1 MDPISALSIATSV
14 VTFIDFTVKVVLLG
28 HEIYQEGTTV
38 GVSEIE
44 HRAQELKS
52 WVNGLRAPI
61 SGRKDS
67 LKDEYEAFDR
77 IIAGCAEVGTEI
89 IKYLEDLIPK
99 ANKRSVWKSV
109 NIALRTILKKEQIE
123 GLVSRL
129 EGYQQDLSLRLLAL
143 LNAKTDLY
151 SSEVTQRL
159 NNLETASNRIV
170 QILTF
175 TQSSS
180 ESSAS
185 PRDLTGNP
193 ESKSENTRRE
203 KVLRVILGL
212 EDGTT
217 LSVADQ
223 NFAIAGQEDSA
234 PGNSIERVITFRDQ
248 SNTGLVETVS
258 NERFSPLSTNVL
270 AALQYRGLQ
279 SRFSD
284 TAIAHH
290 ETYEWIFKAPEEDR
304 RWSNF
309 AEWLR
314 SGNSLYWISGKA
326 GSGKSTLMKYICS
339 NSETTQL
346 LDLWRDGSTLL
357 QARFFFWAAGHT
369 LQSSHEGLLRGLLY
383 TLLAQCP
390 RLIPSVFPEIC
401 TEIVAG
407 RKLDLTWTLPEL
419 VQALN
424 LLVENSKGLKICL
437 FIDGLDEYAGDHG
450 ELIRIFETLS
460 SYDNLKLVLS
470 SRPLVAFNDAFE
482 NMPQLRLQ
490 DLTYRDMMKFVSDRL
505 DHSRGLREMEEL
517 DPKLRSTLVCGL
529 CDMSAGVFLWVVLA
543 LRSILE
549 GLQNGETAS
558 SLQLKLD
565 ALPPDLHGM
574 YKHMFRSLDPATQTG
589 TARMILLMLRS
600 KDVAN
605 SEPISPLQLALADN
619 DDATVEKAI
628 TEEVRTMPS
637 NKRRSLCL
645 RMKRRIDGHTKGLL
659 EVRGQDNVVE
669 QGLSSID
676 EWVEFYHKTA
686 IDFFRS
692 DEIWDLLKTQA
703 GSHFNVDQTLL
714 VSSLLE
720 MKALPSESTLVTE
733 TNRSLANMRQGLRF
747 VGFLEGCNL
756 RPHTELLDDMEKTM
770 RLHWAKTTMYKERA
784 KSREQVTENMTFEEF
799 VELQARRPTNDHE
812 ERAVRRKQTH
822 PGNMPFEL
830 SRFESGVSSSRRKGQ
845 PAFLTL
851 AMIHGCYIYVADKV
865 LWDDSVTT
873 EQRTLLTSSLLCW
886 CLEDL
891 KRKDGLAR
899 NAVTAT
905 LQILDMA
912 AEASIN
918 MDIRTCWNKLTV
930 ELRSAM
936 RSSVLRSDFANNTM
950 DLCLAFL
957 NNRELRLDAEVTGPG
972 VRRLLREF
980 QSEVM
985 AANPLGAKNDS
996 TQQDLDE
1003 FNTKYDKVQ
1012 TILATGW
1019 KEKSNGAQR
1028 KQNSEGWKWPGFV
1041 FMILITLSSLHFLSY
1056 GMLFSS
1062 LGGLDRTRDL

>member
-38 GVSEIE
+38 GISEIE

-67 LKDEYEAFDR
+67 LKDEYEALDL
-77 IIAGCAEVGTEI
+77 IIEGCCEVGTEI

-143 LNAKTDLY
+143 LNAKTDLH

-248 SNTGLVETVS
+248 SNTGPVKMVS
-258 NERFSPLSTNVL
+258 NDRFSPLSTRVL

-290 ETYEWIFKAPEEDR
+290 DTYEWIFKAPEEAR
-304 RWSNF
+304 RWSDF

-339 NSETTQL
+339 NPETTQL
-346 LDLWRDGSTLL
+346 LEFWRDGSTLL

-424 LLVENSKGLKICL
+424 LLVENSKGLRICL

-482 NMPQLRLQ
+482 DMPQLRLQ
-490 DLTYRDMMKFVSDRL
+490 DLTYQDMMKFVSDRL

-517 DPKLRSTLVCGL
+517 DPELRSTLVRGL

-558 SLQLKLD
+558 TLQLKLD
-565 ALPPDLHGM
+565 SLPPDLHEM
-574 YKHMFRSLDPATQTG
+574 YKRMFNSLDPATQRSTS
-589 TARMILLMLRS
+589 RMIILMLRS
-600 KDVAN
+600 IEVPR
-605 SEPISPLQLALADN
+605 SEPMSLFQLALTDN
-619 DDATVEKAI
+619 EDTTAEKAI
-628 TEEVRTMPS
+628 AEEVRMMPP

-645 RMKRRIDGHTKGLL
+645 WMKRRIDGHTKGLL
-659 EVRGQDNVVE
+659 EVTSQNNIAE
-669 QGLSSID
+669 QGSSSID
-676 EWVEFYHKTA
+676 AWVEFYHKTA

-692 DEIWDLLKTQA
+692 DETWDLLKAQA
-703 GSHFNVDQTLL
+703 GSNFNIDLTLL
-714 VSSLLE
+714 VACLLE
-720 MKALPSESTLVTE
+720 MKALPSQRAVVADTD
-733 TNRSLANMRQGLRF
+733 RLAANLRQGLMF
-747 VGFLEGCNL
+747 ASFLE
-756 RPHTELLDDMEKTM
+756 
-770 RLHWAKTTMYKERA
+770 ERF
-784 KSREQVTENMTFEEF
+784 TG
-799 VELQARRPTNDHE
+799 RRRRGSNI
-812 ERAVRRKQTH
+812 ER
-822 PGNMPFEL
+822 
-830 SRFESGVSSSRRKGQ
+830 
-845 PAFLTL
+845 
-851 AMIHGCYIYVADKV
+851 
-865 LWDDSVTT
+865 
-873 EQRTLLTSSLLCW
+873 
-886 CLEDL
+886 
-891 KRKDGLAR
+891 
-899 NAVTAT
+899 
-905 LQILDMA
+905 
-912 AEASIN
+912 
-918 MDIRTCWNKLTV
+918 
-930 ELRSAM
+930 
-936 RSSVLRSDFANNTM
+936 
-950 DLCLAFL
+950 
-957 NNRELRLDAEVTGPG
+957 
-972 VRRLLREF
+972 
-980 QSEVM
+980 
-985 AANPLGAKNDS
+985 
-996 TQQDLDE
+996 
-1003 FNTKYDKVQ
+1003 
-1012 TILATGW
+1012 
-1019 KEKSNGAQR
+1019 
-1028 KQNSEGWKWPGFV
+1028 
-1041 FMILITLSSLHFLSY
+1041 
-1056 GMLFSS
+1056 
-1062 LGGLDRTRDL
+1062 

>member
-1 MDPISALSIATSV
+1 LKALDLI
-14 VTFIDFTVKVVLLG
+14 I
-28 HEIYQEGTTV
+28 EG
-38 GVSEIE
+38 
-44 HRAQELKS
+44 
-52 WVNGLRAPI
+52 
-61 SGRKDS
+61 
-67 LKDEYEAFDR
+67 
-77 IIAGCAEVGTEI
+77 CCEVGTEI
-89 IKYLEDLIPK
+89 IEYLEDLIPK
-99 ANKRSVWKSV
+99 VNKRSAWRSFHL
-109 NIALRTILKKEQIE
+109 ALRTILKKEQIE

-143 LNAKTDLY
+143 LNAKTDLH

-185 PRDLTGNP
+185 PRDLTGDP
-193 ESKSENTRRE
+193 ENKSQNTRRE

-223 NFAIAGQEDSA
+223 NFAIAGQEDSV

-248 SNTGLVETVS
+248 SNTGPVKTVS
-258 NERFSPLSTNVL
+258 NDRFSPLSTKVL
-270 AALQYRGLQ
+270 AALHYRGLQ

-290 ETYEWIFKAPEEDR
+290 DTYEWIFEAPEEAR
-304 RWSNF
+304 RWSHF

-339 NSETTQL
+339 NLETTQL
-346 LDLWRDGSTLL
+346 LEFWRDGSTLL

-450 ELIRIFETLS
+450 ELISILETLS

-490 DLTYRDMMKFVSDRL
+490 DLTYQDMIKFVSDRL
-505 DHSRGLREMEEL
+505 NHSRGLREMEEL
-517 DPKLRSTLVCGL
+517 DPELRSTLVRGL

-543 LRSILE
+543 LRSILG

-558 SLQLKLD
+558 TLQLKLD

-605 SEPISPLQLALADN
+605 SEPISLLQLALADN

-628 TEEVRTMPS
+628 TDEVRTMPS
-637 NKRRSLCL
+637 NKRRSLCIW
-645 RMKRRIDGHTKGLL
+645 MKRRIDGHTKGLL

-669 QGLSSID
+669 RGSSSID

-692 DEIWDLLKTQA
+692 DETWNLLKTQA
-703 GSHFNVDQTLL
+703 GSHFNIDQTLL

-720 MKALPSESTLVTE
+720 MKVLPSESTLVVE
-733 TNRSLANMRQGLRF
+733 TNRSFANMRQGLRF

-756 RPHTELLDDMEKTM
+756 RSHTELLDEMEKTM
-770 RLHWAKTTMYKERA
+770 RVHWAKAAIYKERA
-784 KSREQVTENMTFEEF
+784 KSRENVTENMTFEQF
-799 VELQARRPTNDHE
+799 VDMHIGRPINPFKE
-812 ERAVRRKQTH
+812 E
-822 PGNMPFEL
+822 
-830 SRFESGVSSSRRKGQ
+830 
-845 PAFLTL
+845 PAFLSL
-851 AMIHGCYIYVADKV
+851 AMVYGCYLYVADKV
-865 LWDDSVTT
+865 LWRKSVTT
-873 EQRTLLTSSLLCW
+873 EQRTSLTISLLYHCF
-886 CLEDL
+886 EDL
-891 KRKDGLAR
+891 EQKDESAR
-899 NAVTAT
+899 NAVTAI

-912 AEASIN
+912 AEAFTHI
-918 MDIRTCWNKLTV
+918 DTCTYWEDFTIQ
-930 ELRSAM
+930 LRAAM
-936 RSSVLRSDFANNTM
+936 RSSAFRSDFANNIM

-957 NNRELRLDAEVTGPG
+957 NDRELRLDPEVTAPE
-972 VRRLLREF
+972 VRSLLREL
-980 QSEVM
+980 QSEVI
-985 AANPLGAKNDS
+985 AVNSSGAKSDS

-1003 FNTKYDKVQ
+1003 FNTKYDKAL
-1012 TILATGW
+1012 TILATEW
-1019 KEKSNGAQR
+1019 EEESDKPQR
-1028 KQNSEGWKWPGFV
+1028 KQNGEGRKWPGFV
-1041 FMILITLSSLHFLSY
+1041 LILTILMSLFFLSY
-1056 GMLFSS
+1056 NLSFGSP
-1062 LGGLDRTRDL
+1062 GGPGTIRDL